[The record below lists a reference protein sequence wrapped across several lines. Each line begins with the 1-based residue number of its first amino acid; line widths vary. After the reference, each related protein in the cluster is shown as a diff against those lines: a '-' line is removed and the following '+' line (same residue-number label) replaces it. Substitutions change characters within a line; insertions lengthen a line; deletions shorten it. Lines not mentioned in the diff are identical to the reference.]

1 MKFRNFKAAIQK
13 FPLFSTSQILSLTDN
28 EQVLR
33 NQLTRW
39 EKLGL
44 VLKLKKGLYI
54 LNSSDRKINPSKMFI
69 ANQLYS
75 PSYLS
80 IEYALGFYDLIP
92 ERVEVITSVTTKKTA
107 VFENSF
113 GTFTYQHLK
122 TSCFNG
128 FRELKDESNLPFFI
142 AEPEK
147 AVVDFFYLNLPV
159 FRKIDPDIFSLS
171 YRFQNVAGINTKKL
185 KEFAKQFNSKKLKHL
200 IQMFIEF
207 VKSER

>member
-1 MKFRNFKAAIQK
+1 MKFRNFKTAIQN
-13 FPLFSTSQILSLTDN
+13 FPIFSTSQISSLTGN

-39 EKLGL
+39 ERLGL

-54 LNSSDRKINPSKMFI
+54 LNSSDRKINPSRMFI

-75 PSYLS
+75 PSYIS
-80 IEYALGFYDLIP
+80 TECALDFYGLIP
-92 ERVEVITSVTTKKTA
+92 ERAEVTTSVTTKKTT
-107 VFENSF
+107 VFENVF
-113 GTFTYQHLK
+113 GRFTYQHLK

-128 FRELKDESNLPFFI
+128 FRELKDQMNLPFFI

-147 AVVDFFYLNLPV
+147 AIVDFLYLNLPV
-159 FRKIDPDIFSLS
+159 FKKIDPDIFALS
-171 YRFQNVAGINTKKL
+171 YRFQNVSGLNTKKL
-185 KEFAKQFNSKKLKHL
+185 KKFSDQFYSKKLKHL
-200 IQMFIEF
+200 IQMFVEF

>member
-1 MKFRNFKAAIQK
+1 MKFNEFKKTIQN
-13 FPLFSTSQILSLTDN
+13 FPLFSTSQISSLTGN

-54 LNSSDRKINPSKMFI
+54 LDSSERKINPSVMFI

-92 ERVEVITSVTTKKTA
+92 ERVEIITSVTTKKTA
-107 VFENSF
+107 VFKNNF

-128 FRELKDESNLPFFI
+128 FRELKDQMNLPFFI

-147 AVVDFFYLNLPV
+147 AIVDFLYLNLAV
-159 FRKIDPDIFSLS
+159 FKKIDPDIFALS
-171 YRFQNVAGINTKKL
+171 YRFQNVSGLNTKKL
-185 KEFAKQFNSKKLKHL
+185 KKFVEQFDSKKLKHL
-200 IQMFIEF
+200 IQMFVEF